1 MIKTQARHYKTMAQL
16 LCDETI
22 TIETRLRGPRHMPVE
37 LSFKTLPEDYL
48 PGQALFYSVVLHAV
62 VVCSLLSV
70 ASRTFS
76 SHRVEPHVL
85 TIASQREQVIYL
97 PVIGGGNE
105 GSGSSGG
112 RSGVVGKASFSVPA
126 HGSRGFTYSGPQPL
140 LSDPPNPLNLS
151 LTLQRP
157 GMQRL
162 PVLQEFVSLPNIVQS
177 ASSGPAPIDV
187 RANKSSL
194 VAPPVPKPVAAPKV
208 AVPQVAM
215 SLVATKPE
223 LPTLQPTPVPDAP
236 KLSLPVRS
244 GQEAA
249 TLSPTVA
256 QPAAVETRPE
266 PIEAVKTDHLS
277 EVLSNGMDRQT
288 LVALSAMPAPPSPD
302 ARIPMAET
310 RGRFA
315 VSPLASVAVPAP
327 VPGSKSS
334 GPLSDM
340 TGIGQRP
347 DSQNAVAENNLGGGG
362 GRGTEVATGT
372 GGIGTGT
379 GTGVGPGHGGNGG
392 NDGLG
397 LGGGSGLGEGIG
409 STSASGT
416 GAGRGHGGGA
426 LAGITIQGGR
436 LTGGMP
442 ARPQGHPV
450 APQVAYGMTIVSTPS
465 SGGGLPDFG
474 IFANERVYTVFLDTR
489 MTTQDQSP
497 SWTLQYAPVRAEVG
511 GTADTRPQA
520 LKGVTPPY
528 ALTKEIP
535 HWPAD
540 LVRRYVQRV
549 IVVSGVIDTEGKL
562 GQVLVMQSPD
572 DRLTGELTEA
582 LSKWIFR
589 PAELNGH
596 PISAKIMLGVPL
608 SLARQKRT
616 EYE

>member
-1 MIKTQARHYKTMAQL
+1 MINTPARHKTITQL
-16 LCDETI
+16 LRDETI
-22 TIETRLRGPRHMPVE
+22 IIETRLREHRPLPIE
-37 LSFKTLPEDYL
+37 LSFKVLPGDYL
-48 PGQALFYSVVLHAV
+48 PGKALLYSVVLHAV
-62 VVCSLLSV
+62 LIGAILSG

-76 SHRVEPHVL
+76 TNRVEPHVL
-85 TIASQREQVIYL
+85 TIASEHEQVIYL

-112 RSGVVGKASFSVPA
+112 RSGVVGKAVFSVPA
-126 HGSRGFTYSGPQPL
+126 HSSPGFTYSGPQPL

-162 PVLQEFVSLPNIVQS
+162 PVLKEFVSLPNIVQS
-177 ASSGPAPIDV
+177 ASSGPVAIDV

-194 VAPPVPKPVAAPKV
+194 VAPPVPRPVAPPKV
-208 AVPQVAM
+208 AVPQVAV

-244 GQEAA
+244 SQEAG
-249 TLSPTVA
+249 TLSTTVA
-256 QPAAVETRPE
+256 RPAPVETSPE
-266 PIEAVKTDHLS
+266 PIETVKTDHLS
-277 EVLSNGMDRQT
+277 DVLSNGMDRQT
-288 LVALSAMPAPPSPD
+288 LVALSAMPAPPSPE
-302 ARIPMAET
+302 ARIPMSET

-327 VPGSKSS
+327 IPGSKSS
-334 GPLSDM
+334 GPLSDVI
-340 TGIGQRP
+340 GIGQRSN
-347 DSQNAVAENNLGGGG
+347 SQNAVAENNFGGGG
-362 GRGTEVATGT
+362 GRGTELAAGT
-372 GGIGTGT
+372 GGTGIGT
-379 GTGVGPGHGGNGG
+379 GTGVGPGQGGNGE
-392 NDGLG
+392 NDGRG
-397 LGGGSGLGEGIG
+397 LGGGSGLGEGMG

-416 GAGRGHGGGA
+416 GAGRGNGGGV

-436 LTGGMP
+436 LSGGMP
-442 ARPQGHPV
+442 ARPQHQV

-497 SWTLQYAPVRAEVG
+497 SWTLQYAPMRAEVNG
-511 GTADTRPQA
+511 AADTRPQA
-520 LKGVTPPY
+520 LRGVTPPY
-528 ALTKEIP
+528 ALAKEIP

-582 LSKWIFR
+582 LSKWVFR

-608 SLARQKRT
+608 SLAR
-616 EYE
+616 